1 MSFVPDGTLDH
12 LRNLAEGD
20 APAARYELGPE
31 IGRGGMGVVYEARDT
46 WLDRA
51 VALKVVEA
59 QPEPA
64 GEAKTLAQLEHP
76 GLVPVYD
83 AGTLPDGRPFYA
95 MRLVRGRRLD
105 EFLREEAGVP
115 ARLRIFEK
123 VCEAVAFAHDRG
135 IIHCDL
141 KPQNIMVG
149 GYGEVFVL
157 DWGVA
162 RRTGIDGAA
171 FGTPRYMAPERE
183 GLDARADVFALGRI
197 LEDMAGEGT
206 RPPLASIIRKSL
218 AERREDRYA
227 RVQALASDVA
237 CYLDGLAVSA
247 HRDTAWERTARFVRR
262 NQILLLL
269 VGSYLVV
276 KLAMFWLARR

>member
-12 LRNLAEGD
+12 LRNLGGGD
-20 APAARYELGPE
+20 APEARYELGPE
-31 IGRGGMGVVYEARDT
+31 IGRGGMGVVYEARDR

-51 VALKVVEA
+51 VALKVVDAQEA
-59 QPEPA
+59 A

-105 EFLREEAGVP
+105 EYLRDEAAVP

-162 RRTGIDGAA
+162 RRTGVDGAA

-183 GLDARADVFALGRI
+183 GLDGRADVFGLGRI
-197 LEDMAGEGT
+197 LEDMAGAGAQ
-206 RPPLASIIRKSL
+206 PPLASIIRKCV

-227 RVQALASDVA
+227 GVQALERDVNR
-237 CYLDGLAVSA
+237 YLDGFPVSA

-276 KLAMFWLARR
+276 KLAMLFLGRR